1 MSIRTVVERCK
12 EGMMPLA
19 TQEGR
24 KWSIPKKSVKPVLT
38 RHQACVHFQYIE
50 SIQSG
55 ANPKV
60 SEADF
65 IFLADVGFITEL
77 GKNGSSIQKLLKDVK
92 LTALVKAL
100 VEKENEERRK
110 QGKTE
115 IVLEVGANVGVVKAE
130 TAVKNPDLKYYM
142 TSKNRRPYNFA

>member
-1 MSIRTVVERCK
+1 MMTTKDAATIWRMSIRTVVERCK
-12 EGMMPLA
+12 EGMIPLA

-24 KWSIPKKSVKPVLT
+24 KWRIPKKSIKPILT
-38 RHQACVHFQYIE
+38 RHQACVHFRYIE

-60 SEADF
+60 SEAGF

-92 LTALVKAL
+92 LTALGKEL
-100 VEKENEERRK
+100 IEKENEERRK

-115 IVLEVGANVGVVKAE
+115 IVLKIVANVGVVKAE
-130 TAVKNPDLKYYM
+130 AVVK
-142 TSKNRRPYNFA
+142 THI

>member
-1 MSIRTVVERCK
+1 MLKNNTGLMMRRFLRAIRILDYIMGAEI
-12 EGMMPLA
+12 
-19 TQEGR
+19 GR
-24 KWSIPKKSVKPVLT
+24 KWRIPTKSVKPILT

-60 SEADF
+60 SEAGF

-92 LTALVKAL
+92 LTTLGKAL
-100 VEKENEERRK
+100 VEKENEERRR

-115 IVLEVGANVGVVKAE
+115 IVLKVGANVGVVK
-130 TAVKNPDLKYYM
+130 
-142 TSKNRRPYNFA
+142 

>member
-1 MSIRTVVERCK
+1 MMTTQEAATKWRMSIRTVVERCK
-12 EGMMPLA
+12 EGMIPLA

-24 KWSIPKKSVKPVLT
+24 KWNIPKKSVKPILT

-60 SEADF
+60 SEAGF

-77 GKNGSSIQKLLKDVK
+77 EKNGSTIQRLLKDVR
-92 LTALVKAL
+92 LTALGQAL
-100 VEKENEERRK
+100 VDKENEERRK
-110 QGKTE
+110 RGKTE
-115 IVLEVGANVGVVKAE
+115 IVLKIGVNVGTVKAE
-130 TAVKNPDLKYYM
+130 AEVK
-142 TSKNRRPYNFA
+142 THI